1 MFSISTLDIE
11 LSRCGQE
18 IRAALPE
25 SPQWN
30 PRQYQRFHCGLND
43 SLSEV
48 FLGLRHVLPAA
59 VASQTTTALKFHPA
73 AERLRLDKRKAE
85 DQESE
90 AIKKAKKLAEEE
102 AEAEGEEEEG
112 EEEDEDDLDGE
123 DGEGEEDDD
132 LDGTIFILYFDSRFP
147 FV

>member
-1 MFSISTLDIE
+1 MST
-11 LSRCGQE
+11 
-18 IRAALPE
+18 
-25 SPQWN
+25 
-30 PRQYQRFHCGLND
+30 
-43 SLSEV
+43 
-48 FLGLRHVLPAA
+48 
-59 VASQTTTALKFHPA
+59 
-73 AERLRLDKRKAE
+73 KRKAE

-132 LDGTIFILYFDSRFP
+132 LEGNYLYTLLQLPVIPPEVGRKLSKLSSEAYSL
-147 FV
+147 V

>member
-1 MFSISTLDIE
+1 MST
-11 LSRCGQE
+11 
-18 IRAALPE
+18 
-25 SPQWN
+25 
-30 PRQYQRFHCGLND
+30 
-43 SLSEV
+43 
-48 FLGLRHVLPAA
+48 
-59 VASQTTTALKFHPA
+59 
-73 AERLRLDKRKAE
+73 KRKAE

-132 LDGTIFILYFDSRFP
+132 LEGNYLYTLLQLPVSPPEISRKLSKLSREAYAS
-147 FV
+147 V

>member
-1 MFSISTLDIE
+1 MST
-11 LSRCGQE
+11 
-18 IRAALPE
+18 
-25 SPQWN
+25 
-30 PRQYQRFHCGLND
+30 
-43 SLSEV
+43 
-48 FLGLRHVLPAA
+48 
-59 VASQTTTALKFHPA
+59 
-73 AERLRLDKRKAE
+73 KRKAE

-132 LDGTIFILYFDSRFP
+132 LEGNYLYSLHLPVSPPEAGRKLTKLSFEAYAT
-147 FV
+147 V